1 MILRQRQTMVTTV
14 FNLLSLIYLF
24 WGLQIARQIWG
35 GRRGWQGGAFT
46 QNEKR
51 MAEQASFF
59 LAVPVGVFFHEL
71 AHALSIW
78 LFGGGVAEFG
88 YRVFWGFVRP
98 TADSVFS
105 PQQNWFI
112 ALAGTLG
119 SLAFGFI
126 LWFALRN
133 HPLPALRY
141 FGLRAFRYQIFF
153 SLVYYPIFTVIGFYG
168 DWRVIY
174 DDFRFDTTPI
184 LSGLTLAVHI
194 ALLGWFFYANR
205 IGWFEM
211 PTFNSLAE
219 QEQLR
224 ALERRAAANPQDNK
238 LQLQLIDK
246 YRQHGEKNKARNH
259 LRAFLKENPRSAQG
273 YLLSAALK
281 AQDKQQIPKGAKE
294 DAAKA
299 LSLGLDNPDG
309 IAYANQL
316 QGEYSL
322 GVGRLDQ
329 AIDYF
334 NQGIEALSADEQPG
348 LIARL
353 YHGRAIA
360 HRRNGQY
367 NMAREDIETAIELA
381 RSSGQSQAMSHY
393 QSELATIEQQDTQSK
408 GLSSNDRFRQV

>member
-1 MILRQRQTMVTTV
+1 MVTTV
-14 FNLLSLIYLF
+14 FNLLALIYLF
-24 WGLQIARQIWG
+24 RGLQIARQIWG
-35 GRRGWQGGAFT
+35 GRREWQGGSFT
-46 QNEKR
+46 QYEKR

-105 PQQNWFI
+105 PGQNWFI
-112 ALAGTLG
+112 ALAGTIG

-126 LWFALRN
+126 LWFILRN

-153 SLVYYPIFTVIGFYG
+153 SLVYYPIFTLIGFYG

-174 DDFRFDTTPI
+174 NDFRFDTTPI
-184 LSGLTLAVHI
+184 LSGLTLAVHL
-194 ALLGWFFYANR
+194 ALLGLFFYANR

-211 PTFNSLAE
+211 PTFTSLAE
-219 QEQLR
+219 QEQMR
-224 ALERRAAANPQDNK
+224 ALESRAVANPQDNK

-259 LRAFLKENPRSAQG
+259 LRAFLKENPRSAEG
-273 YLLSAALK
+273 YLQSAALK
-281 AQDKQQIPKGAKE
+281 AQDKQQVPKGASE

-299 LSLGLDNPDG
+299 LSLGLSHPAG
-309 IAYANQL
+309 IAYTNQL

-329 AIDYF
+329 AIAHF
-334 NQGIEALSADEQPG
+334 NQGIEALAATEHPG
-348 LIARL
+348 LISRL
-353 YHGRAIA
+353 YHGRAVA
-360 HRRNGQY
+360 HRRKGQF
-367 NMAREDIETAIELA
+367 NLARDDIEAAIELA
-381 RSSGQSQAMSHY
+381 RSSGQGQAMSHY
-393 QSELATIEQQDTQSK
+393 QAELATIDQQDTQSK
-408 GLSSNDRFRQV
+408 GLSSIDRFS

>member
-1 MILRQRQTMVTTV
+1 MITTV

-35 GRRGWQGGAFT
+35 GRREWQGGSFT

-51 MAEQASFF
+51 LAEQASFF

-112 ALAGTLG
+112 ALAGTIG

-126 LWFALRN
+126 LWIILRN
-133 HPLPALRY
+133 NPLPALRY

-153 SLVYYPIFTVIGFYG
+153 SLIYYPIFTLIGFYG

-174 DDFRFDTTPI
+174 NDFRFDTTPL

-194 ALLGWFFYANR
+194 ALLGLFFYANR

-211 PTFNSLAE
+211 PTFSSLAE
-219 QEQLR
+219 QEQMR

-259 LRAFLKENPRSAQG
+259 LRAFLKENPRSAEGHLQ
-273 YLLSAALK
+273 SAALK
-281 AQDKQQIPKGAKE
+281 AQDKQQIPKGASE
-294 DAAKA
+294 DAARA
-299 LSLGLDNPDG
+299 LSLNLSHPAGV
-309 IAYANQL
+309 AYANQL

-329 AIDYF
+329 AIDFF
-334 NQGIEALSADEQPG
+334 NQGIEALAATEQQG
-348 LIARL
+348 LISRL
-353 YHGRAIA
+353 YHGRAVA
-360 HRRNGQY
+360 HRRKGQY
-367 NMAREDIETAIELA
+367 NLARDDIEVALELA
-381 RSSGQSQAMSHY
+381 HSSGQGQAISHY
-393 QSELATIEQQDTQSK
+393 QAELATIEQQDTQSK
-408 GLSSNDRFRQV
+408 GLSSSDRFR